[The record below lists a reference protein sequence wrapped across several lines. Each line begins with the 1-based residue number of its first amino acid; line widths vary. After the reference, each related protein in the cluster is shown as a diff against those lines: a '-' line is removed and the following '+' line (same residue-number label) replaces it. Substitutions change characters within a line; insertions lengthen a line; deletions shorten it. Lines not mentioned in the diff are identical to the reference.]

1 MGNKLKLLEQRVV
14 DMRLEV
20 GEAQV
25 LKVLG
30 FYIVDS
36 FTGVSE
42 DDIFYIILV
51 DLWSMGLKEIR

>member
-1 MGNKLKLLEQRVV
+1 M